1 MEITI
6 DLTPEQ
12 AAEMEKAKQR
22 KANAIDLDDPATNK
36 PKSQAT
42 LLIEIG
48 SQYRLFH
55 DADRNAYA
63 IVPRKGAME
72 VWPIRSEGFRHIL
85 AGEFFELTSKGFNR
99 NAAGDALDTLEA
111 KAIHTGQLHTV
122 YLRVARVGGALY
134 LDLCDEAWRVIEVR
148 PEGWK
153 ILDRAPVHFI
163 RKRGMEALPIP
174 AGPGDLSHLASLI
187 NMDHEA
193 GHFELIVSWMIGA
206 LRGRSPYPILV
217 LQGEQGTGKSTAS
230 RIVRRFIDPS
240 TVPLRAPPKEPR
252 DLIVSAANNHLVC
265 LDNLSGINAE
275 ISDCLC
281 RFATGGG
288 LDLRKLYTDSDSVMI
303 DIQRPVLV
311 NGIDDIAHRPDLAE
325 RAVILHLPVLEA
337 PTRVME
343 SKLWEEADRHSPA
356 IMAGL
361 LNALSAALANE
372 ATTHLA
378 RKPRMADFA
387 VWATAAE
394 AATPW
399 PRGGFMAAYEAMRGR
414 AVEEGIEAS
423 PVGSVLVDYLRSLS
437 PINRWSPTP
446 THLYETLTAKAG
458 DRARSQA
465 WPRTPRGMG
474 QALNRIAPNLRAI
487 GITFTKKHNDD
498 RSYQFIVSDIVHP
511 AKQAPEAPQAP
522 KPAPG
527 KASGAGASP
536 AHPGV
541 QAHRSAEAPDR
552 KTEAPDDLRSKSN
565 DLSATGAKGA
575 STGDCTTMTAKQ
587 FTSIGGVVPDLVSPI
602 VFKDINGTTGNQS
615 FCDGEI
621 IDGECAEVVA

>member
-1 MEITI
+1 MEITL

-12 AAEMEKAKQR
+12 EAAMDSAKQR

-85 AGEFFELTSKGFNR
+85 AGEFFELTSKGFSR

-111 KAIHTGQLHTV
+111 KAIHTGKQHTV

-134 LDLCDEAWRVIEVR
+134 LDLCDDAWRVIEVR

-174 AGPGDLSHLASLI
+174 SGFGDVGHLANLI
-187 NMDHEA
+187 NMDHA
-193 GHFELIVSWMIGA
+193 SGHFELVVSWMIGA

-230 RIVRRFIDPS
+230 RIIRRFIDPS

-252 DLIVSAANNHLVC
+252 DLIVSAVNNHLVC

-288 LDLRKLYTDSDSVMI
+288 LDLRKLYTDSDTVMI

-311 NGIDDIAHRPDLAE
+311 NGIDDIANRPDLAE

-343 SKLWEEADRHSPA
+343 SKLWEEADKHSPA

-372 ATTHLA
+372 ATTHLE

-394 AATPW
+394 SALPW
-399 PRGGFMAAYEAMRGR
+399 ERGGFMTAYEAMRER
-414 AVEEGIEAS
+414 AVEEGIDSS
-423 PVGSVLVDYLRSLS
+423 PVGSVLVEYLLGLS
-437 PINRWSPTP
+437 PITSWSPTP
-446 THLYETLTAKAG
+446 THLFQTLSEKAG
-458 DRARSQA
+458 ERARSQA
-465 WPRTPRGMG
+465 WPRTSKGMG
-474 QALNRIAPNLRAI
+474 MALNRIAPNLRAI
-487 GITFTKKHNDD
+487 GITFTKKHTDD
-498 RSYQFIVSDIVHP
+498 RSYRFVVGGNVQSSE
-511 AKQAPEAPQAP
+511 KAPEAPESP

-536 AHPGV
+536 AHPGG
-541 QAHRSAEAPDR
+541 QAHRSAEAPER
-552 KTEAPDDLRSKSN
+552 KAEAPDVLPIKISE
-565 DLSATGAKGA
+565 LGATGGSGA
-575 STGDCTTMTAKQ
+575 FSGQCTTTMSAKQ
-587 FTSIGGVVPDLVSPI
+587 FTSSDRGLI
-602 VFKDINGTTGNQS
+602 
-615 FCDGEI
+615 
-621 IDGECAEVVA
+621 